1 MARFLLAIGYSLF
14 SSYLRSKKFD
24 STTLKPRFLM
34 ADNKPDSDK
43 DSTMDSHAQ
52 LQAPVNDSRRRLTG
66 AGLGMSVIFTLA
78 SRPVL
83 GATCTTASAAASG
96 NLSQHGAPLLCVG
109 RTPAFWKNPQ
119 HVAEWLLTPYTQGTC
134 SGGGC
139 SSSPDNWTGG
149 TAFHPLFGGSNFKI
163 NNKSLSLNQVMV
175 MNDSSYGVTDPDN
188 LGAHIVA
195 ALLNAASGKT
205 DSVMS
210 VTTVIGMW
218 NEWVAKGYFEPNAGV
233 KWSSAQI
240 VTYLKTT
247 MPV

>member
-1 MARFLLAIGYSLF
+1 
-14 SSYLRSKKFD
+14 
-24 STTLKPRFLM
+24 M

-43 DSTMDSHAQ
+43 DSTMASHAQ

-83 GATCTTASAAASG
+83 AATCTTASAAASG
-96 NLSQHGAPLLCVG
+96 NLSQHGAPLICTG
-109 RTPAFWKNPQ
+109 RTPGYWKNPQ
-119 HVAEWLLTPYTQGTC
+119 HANAWPAPYKQGTC
-134 SGGGC
+134 TSKGGC
-139 SSSPDNWTGG
+139 SNSPQNWTGG
-149 TAFHPLFGGSNFKI
+149 TGFHPLFGGSNYKI

-175 MNDSSYGVTDPDN
+175 MNDSSYPGVKDPDN
-188 LGAHIVA
+188 LGSHIVA

-205 DSVMS
+205 DGVLSVI
-210 VTTVIGMW
+210 TVIGMW
-218 NEWVAKGYFEPNAGV
+218 NEWVAQGYFEPSAGA

-247 MPV
+247 MPL